1 MPSIQRLS
9 DDMINKIAAGEVVER
24 PAAAVKEL
32 VENAIDA
39 GATVIRIVT
48 EGGGLRLIEVSDN
61 GHGMQ
66 GEEALLALERHATSK
81 IRSQEDLEHI
91 ATLGFRGE
99 ALPSIASVSKLSLM
113 TRPMH
118 ADEASLVVVTNGK
131 PDQQPAAAPVGTTI
145 RVQDLFYNTPA
156 RLKFMRSERTETMQI
171 TEMVQHLAISAP
183 HIAFELQNDDKRVL
197 HTPGNGKLFDVLLA
211 LYGRQASH
219 SWRAVESELGDMRL
233 WGYVA
238 DAQFT
243 RGTRGHQHWIVN
255 GRYVRTRTLQHAL
268 EEAYRTVIPAT
279 RKPVSA
285 LFLTIPLHLV
295 DVNVHPAKTEIRI
308 HNEGQIHQW
317 VWHTVRQALAE
328 GHAQPEGRPA
338 ETTAPSAYPRADR
351 IEGTQLGLA
360 GLYHTEPPVSSVA
373 GWDDRK
379 PIQDPYRLETAQHW
393 SVREQSGVQQDAVP
407 YAAAE
412 FSASHVPF
420 TEAKASYGIDTDARP
435 SIFPPFRVITQLSGT
450 YILAQCARGW
460 LIADQ
465 HAADERIQYQ
475 KLIDMFR
482 QGAVHSQMLLQP
494 QTLELTPL
502 EEQLVQTHAAELE
515 KTGFIIEPFGDRTV
529 LLRGC
534 PIVMGENSGSEA
546 LTELLETLQEEG
558 KKIDPLMLVEKAL
571 ITISC
576 KSAVKANTWLPV
588 ARMEELLQQLGRT
601 EFAATCPH
609 GRPTYWMLTLE
620 ELEHHFLRR

>member
-32 VENAIDA
+32 VENAVDA

-61 GHGMQ
+61 GHGMRS
-66 GEEALLALERHATSK
+66 EEALLALERHATSK
-81 IRSQEDLEHI
+81 IRQQEDLEHI

-99 ALPSIASVSKLSLM
+99 ALPSIASVSKLSLI
-113 TRPMH
+113 TRPVQS
-118 ADEASLVVVTNGK
+118 DEASELVVRDGK
-131 PDQQPAAAPVGTTI
+131 SEQQPTAAPVGTTI
-145 RVQDLFYNTPA
+145 RVADLFYNTPA

-211 LYGRQASH
+211 IYGRQASH
-219 SWRAVESELGDMRL
+219 SWRAVESEQGEMKL
-233 WGYVA
+233 WGFVA

-243 RGTRGHQHWIVN
+243 KGTRGHQHWIVN

-268 EEAYRTVIPAT
+268 EEAYRTVIPQT

-285 LFLTIPLHLV
+285 LFLSIPLDLV

-317 VWHTVRQALAE
+317 VWHTIRQTLAE
-328 GHAQPEGRPA
+328 GHAPSEIRSPYLAERVDDGYVQRPVETQMDFTSLYKAPPALSSTRIA
-338 ETTAPSAYPRADR
+338 EEQAPIIS
-351 IEGTQLGLA
+351 
-360 GLYHTEPPVSSVA
+360 
-373 GWDDRK
+373 
-379 PIQDPYRLETAQHW
+379 PYRLETSSHW
-393 SVREQSGVQQDAVP
+393 SVREDSTHRAGLPFRDEAMQTPPV
-407 YAAAE
+407 
-412 FSASHVPF
+412 SATDTTLSV
-420 TEAKASYGIDTDARP
+420 GIDADEHQG
-435 SIFPPFRVITQLSGT
+435 IFPPFRVVTQLSGT

-482 QGAVHSQMLLQP
+482 QGSVHSQMLLQP

-502 EEQLVQTHAAELE
+502 EEQLVLVHAAELE
-515 KTGFIIEPFGDRTV
+515 KTGFLLEPFGDRTV

-534 PIVMGENSGSEA
+534 PIVMGENSGREA
-546 LTELLETLQEEG
+546 LTELLEALQEEG
-558 KKIDPLMLVEKAL
+558 KKIDPLMLVEKVL

-588 ARMEELLQQLGRT
+588 ARMEQLLQQLGKT

-609 GRPTYWMLTLE
+609 GRPTYWMLTVE
-620 ELEHHFLRR
+620 ELEQHFLRR